1 MYNEEIENIYN
12 KIVSID
18 KNADFIKFRLVALF
32 QKLIENRELDKF
44 LQESDI
50 DLIKNYLYRASIKI
64 HSEIELESLID
75 SRCEL
80 WEYHDTS
87 QGNKRKLLRV
97 LVYTMYDYKLE
108 GYDND
113 LYELI
118 ANIILDL
125 AKLNP
130 KFSDLFIEEILNNVY

>member
-1 MYNEEIENIYN
+1 MC
-12 KIVSID
+12 
-18 KNADFIKFRLVALF
+18 FILLCYLF

>member
-1 MYNEEIENIYN
+1 M
-12 KIVSID
+12 
-18 KNADFIKFRLVALF
+18 
-32 QKLIENRELDKF
+32 
-44 LQESDI
+44 
-50 DLIKNYLYRASIKI
+50 YRASIKI

>member
-12 KIVSID
+12 KIVGID

-50 DLIKNYLYRASIKI
+50 DLIKNYLYRASIKV
-64 HSEIELESLID
+64 HNQIELESLID

-80 WEYHDTS
+80 WAYHDNS
-87 QGNKRKLLRV
+87 EGNKRKLLRV